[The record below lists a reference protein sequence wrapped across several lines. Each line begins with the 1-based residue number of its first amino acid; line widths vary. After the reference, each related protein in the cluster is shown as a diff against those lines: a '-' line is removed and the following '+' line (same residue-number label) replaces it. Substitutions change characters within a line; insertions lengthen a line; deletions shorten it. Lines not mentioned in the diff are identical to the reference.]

1 MSKKLH
7 TRIVNFGRFS
17 SRWLTAVRGAIFFLF
32 FIQMC
37 RKKTSNLSIIVVHA
51 IIRIDIPRET
61 LATNKKTKEWH
72 HLTKNVPPGHRKTKF
87 NFLFACE
94 QKQKPNGNDLPAIQ
108 IPATLRSYYHT
119 SSTTFP
125 QCNKRTS
132 SPALVLC
139 MFGVSVH
146 EDIIKGKKNAYLSLN
161 FIKKRKYYQHILRY

>member
-1 MSKKLH
+1 M
-7 TRIVNFGRFS
+7 
-17 SRWLTAVRGAIFFLF
+17 
-32 FIQMC
+32 
-37 RKKTSNLSIIVVHA
+37 TSF
-51 IIRIDIPRET
+51 
-61 LATNKKTKEWH
+61 
-72 HLTKNVPPGHRKTKF
+72 KTKF

-132 SPALVLC
+132 SLALLLC

-161 FIKKRKYYQHILRY
+161 FIKKKYYQHILPLLIYFNVILGTVLCGNVISFASNNNIMKDKFSVRDTHNKK